1 MDSPNPKKRKFGFT
15 DRPPTETQDS
25 TTTLSS
31 DKTNENFKKEVLNDE
46 SSPDINRW
54 TNAPYSS
61 RYYRLLEDRKKLPA
75 WTARRNF
82 IKLVKRNQVLV
93 LVGETGS
100 GKTTQMT
107 QFALEAG
114 LSGMRPIAITQPRRV
129 AAMSVA
135 TRVAEEMDVELGVT
149 VGYSIRF
156 EDKYCDKTLL
166 KFMTDGML
174 LKEITT
180 DRTLSN
186 YGMVVLD
193 EAHERTIATDVLFGL
208 FKDLIKLRPDLK
220 LVIMSATLEAK
231 KFQEYFGGCDI
242 LRVPGSMH
250 PVEIFYTVE
259 PERDYFEASVRTVVN
274 IHMAEPEGDILLF
287 LTGEEEIE
295 NARKEIEAML
305 SRKNC
310 KDPIT
315 ILPLY
320 SSLPPSQQQRVFQ
333 SVEGRKVVIAT
344 NIAETSITIDGIV
357 YVIDPGFSKQK
368 IYNPRGRIESLLVS
382 PISKASAQQRA
393 GRAGRTRPGK
403 CFRLYTEAAFNKDL
417 VAETYPEILR
427 SNIAS
432 VVLSLKKMGID
443 DLVHFDFM
451 DPPAPET
458 MMRAL
463 EELNYLQALDDEGE
477 LTTTGSLMA
486 EFPLEPQ
493 LSKVLVEANEHSAAL
508 ELLIIVAML
517 SCGNVFLRPRE
528 AAREADLAKSQF
540 SAPEGDH
547 LTLLNAFNS
556 YRSVPQSSARRYCQD
571 NFLNPRSLSS
581 AVNIYDQ
588 LHKIMAKH
596 NLLAPAAS
604 SAPAISYNS
613 APAGLPGSRGAHRD
627 INLERVRRALVTG
640 FFQQVAYRSVRGHY
654 LLVKDNQS
662 VALHPSSTLQH
673 SPQWVIYHEF
683 IHTSKNYIRTVSD
696 IKGEWLIEIAPHYF
710 STEDM
715 PNGEVKSAL
724 VNLYRSRRS

>member
-1 MDSPNPKKRKFGFT
+1 MDAPNPKKRKFGFT
-15 DRPPTETQDS
+15 DFPPTETQDS
-25 TTTLSS
+25 TTNLSS
-31 DKTNENFKKEVLNDE
+31 DKSKDNFKTGVSNVEL
-46 SSPDINRW
+46 SSDINRW
-54 TNAPYSS
+54 TNVPYSS

-114 LSGMRPIAITQPRRV
+114 LSGLRPIAITQPRRV

-135 TRVAEEMDVELGVT
+135 TRVAEEMDVELGGT

-156 EDKYCDKTLL
+156 EDKYSDKTLL

-180 DRTLSN
+180 DRMLSN

-208 FKDLIKLRPDLK
+208 FKDLMKLRPDLK

-231 KFQEYFGGCDI
+231 KFQSYFGGCDI

-259 PERDYFEASVRTVVN
+259 PERDYFAASVRTVVN
-274 IHMAEPEGDILLF
+274 IHMSEPEGDILLF

-310 KDPIT
+310 KAPIA

-320 SSLPPSQQQRVFQ
+320 SSLPPAQQQRVFQ

-403 CFRLYTEAAFNKDL
+403 CFRLYTESAFNKDL

-477 LTTTGSLMA
+477 LTTIGSLMA

-493 LSKVLVEANEHSAAL
+493 LSKVLVEAEKHSASL
-508 ELLIIVAML
+508 ELLIIVSML

-528 AAREADLAKSQF
+528 VAKEADLAKSQF

-547 LTLLNAFNS
+547 LSLLNVFNC
-556 YRSVPQSSARRYCQD
+556 YRSVSQSSARKYCQD

-588 LHKIMAKH
+588 LHKIMAKN
-596 NLLAPAAS
+596 NLLAPASSTS
-604 SAPAISYNS
+604 SADNFTSTTTPSNTVT
-613 APAGLPGSRGAHRD
+613 HRD
-627 INLERVRRALVTG
+627 TNFEKVRKALVTG
-640 FFQQVAYRSVRGHY
+640 FFQQVAYRSVKGHY
-654 LLVKDNQS
+654 LLVKDYQS
-662 VALHPSSTLQH
+662 VVLHPSSTLQH

-696 IKGEWLIEIAPHYF
+696 IKGEWLIDIAPHYF
-710 STEDM
+710 TTEDM

-724 VNLYRSRRS
+724 VNLYRGRRS

>member
-463 EELNYLQALDDEGE
+463 EELNYLKALDDEGE

>member
-1 MDSPNPKKRKFGFT
+1 MDAPNPKKRKFGFT
-15 DRPPTETQDS
+15 DFPPTETQDS
-25 TTTLSS
+25 TSNLSS
-31 DKTNENFKKEVLNDE
+31 DKTKENFKAGVVNDE
-46 SSPDINRW
+46 SPSDINRW
-54 TNAPYSS
+54 TNIPYSS

-114 LSGMRPIAITQPRRV
+114 LSGLRPIAITQPRRV

-180 DRTLSN
+180 DRMLMN

-231 KFQEYFGGCDI
+231 KFQSYFGGCDI

-259 PERDYFEASVRTVVN
+259 PERDYFAASVRTVVN
-274 IHMAEPEGDILLF
+274 IHMSEPEGDILLF

-320 SSLPPSQQQRVFQ
+320 SSLPPAQQQRVFQ

-403 CFRLYTEAAFNKDL
+403 CFRLYTESAFNKDL

-463 EELNYLQALDDEGE
+463 EELNYLQALDYEGE
-477 LTTTGSLMA
+477 LTTIGSLMA

-493 LSKVLVEANEHSAAL
+493 LSKVLVESAKYAASL
-508 ELLIIVAML
+508 ELLIIVSML

-528 AAREADLAKSQF
+528 AAKEADLAKSQF

-547 LTLLNAFNS
+547 LTLLNVFNC
-556 YRSVPQSSARRYCQD
+556 YRSVSQSSARKYCHD

-596 NLLAPAAS
+596 SLLDPAS
-604 SAPAISYNS
+604 STSSASNS
-613 APAGLPGSRGAHRD
+613 ASTTSNTVTKRD
-627 INLERVRRALVTG
+627 ANFENVRKALVTG

-654 LLVKDNQS
+654 LLVKDYQS

-696 IKGEWLIEIAPHYF
+696 IKGEWLIDIAPHYF

-724 VNLYRSRRS
+724 VNLYRGRRI